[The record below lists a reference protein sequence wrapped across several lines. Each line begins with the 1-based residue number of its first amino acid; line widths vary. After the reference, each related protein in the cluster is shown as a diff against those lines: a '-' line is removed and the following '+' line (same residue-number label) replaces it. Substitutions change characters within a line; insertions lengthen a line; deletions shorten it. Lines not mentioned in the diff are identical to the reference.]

1 MERLKVLLIDR
12 KERVYTKSITNFN
25 IINALKKKVNVNDL
39 WILVESGRKLDYK
52 NQPLSFNYKFY
63 EDYKTDDLRK
73 ILRIEKPNIIL
84 ISNDYDY
91 FIRSFVP
98 VAKSMGIPIVL
109 LLQMPF
115 FDYYFDK
122 IDRSH
127 IRGQFSI
134 LLDRGGYV
142 FRKFLFM
149 LKTYKMLGYSFPYI
163 IKIAAKEIIRAFR
176 FYFVGVGQAG
186 CDLILV
192 SGESWQDNL
201 RKKNVKSKIIVTGHA
216 QMDYIY
222 HKISRLEEQSDK
234 KRTKL
239 VLLTTGMVE
248 HGFWTKKEWEKT
260 ILSILGQYQKE
271 LSNEMDIV
279 IKIHPA
285 TERKSVYVKLL
296 KENGY
301 DNIPIYQTEDLLTVL
316 NDSDVVIT
324 YGYSGGAFEAI
335 FLRKPIIVVNLF
347 DYPINKMPFVKE
359 GLAMEVKDINEL
371 KSQIHYAVNQGIDE
385 DKLSKF
391 ISKYIFKFDGKS
403 SERIADAILDLAT
416 KTKKRNSS

>member
-1 MERLKVLLIDR
+1 MESLKVLLIDR
-12 KERVYTKSITNFN
+12 KERAYTKSVTNFN
-25 IINALKKKVNVNDL
+25 IINALKKKANVNDL
-39 WILVESGRKLDYK
+39 WILVESGKKLDYK
-52 NQPLSFNYKFY
+52 NEPLSFNYKFY

-98 VAKSMGIPIVL
+98 VAKLMEIPIVL

-115 FDYYFDK
+115 FDYYLDK
-122 IDRSH
+122 IDRSI

-149 LKTYKMLGYSFPYI
+149 LKTYKRLGYSFPYI
-163 IKIAAKEIIRAFR
+163 IKIAAKEIIRPFR
-176 FYFVGVGQAG
+176 YYLGVGQAG

-192 SGESWQDNL
+192 AGESWQDNL

-216 QMDYIY
+216 QMDDIY
-222 HKISRLEEQSDK
+222 HKILKLGEWSNK
-234 KRTKL
+234 KRIKL

-248 HGFWTKKEWEKT
+248 HGLWTKKEWEKT

-271 LSNEMDIV
+271 LSNEMDMV

-301 DNIPIYQTEDLLTVL
+301 DNIPIYQTEDLLTIL

-371 KSQIHYAVNQGIDE
+371 KSQIHNAVNQGIDE
-385 DKLSKF
+385 NKLSEF

-403 SERIADAILDLAT
+403 SERVADAILDLAT
-416 KTKKRNSS
+416 KTKKRNGS